1 MSVLSGHITMVDTV
15 ILEIGLAPDRIP
27 CTIKPDSYDRWSLS
41 LNGIVTPPYCR
52 LGRKGSIKS
61 TLNLSDKRLGIYAPK
76 LTFYKRIVRGGFG
89 YTLYIEFSAPKIL
102 FGNNFEELTD
112 DDLEALCSK
121 LSELLKAGGVNLS
134 IEELKHCAVKS
145 IHYGKNIVLTNGILP
160 DYIIQYLRKANLSL
174 KCREYKA
181 AYSDGGMAIHNAT
194 NPRAFCVYDKKK
206 ELANAKQTEK
216 GHFEEDGWCQIP
228 MLGDLR
234 GVEILRLELRLE
246 TKKAIR
252 AEFETHQISLC
263 ESSFEE
269 LFKVEIARELLLTQ
283 IMNMECRILPILENG
298 SDIVQF
304 AEQVSSLNPRIH
316 SVTIAWSVAIKALS
330 DAGKSMRGIRQLSR
344 VGSQQWSE
352 LMARMGNLSIPPP
365 KVDSLADVK
374 MQLKEFNPVRLERIK
389 ELNYNREEL
398 L

>member
-1 MSVLSGHITMVDTV
+1 MLLERITMIDTV
-15 ILEIGLAPDRIP
+15 ILEISLAPNRIP
-27 CTIKPDSYDRWSLS
+27 CIIRPNSYDRWSPS

-52 LGRKGSIKS
+52 LGGKGSIKS
-61 TLNLSDKRLGIYAPK
+61 TLNLSNKRLSVYAPK
-76 LTFYKRIVRGGFG
+76 LTFCKRIVRGGFG

-102 FGNNFEELTD
+102 FGNNFEELVD

-134 IEELKHCAVKS
+134 IEELKHCAVKT

-160 DYIIQYLRKANLSL
+160 DYVIQYLRKANLSL

-181 AYSDGGMAIHNAT
+181 AYSDGGIAIHNAT

-206 ELANAKQTEK
+206 ELGNAKQTEK
-216 GHFEEDGWCQIP
+216 GRFEEDSWCQIP
-228 MLGDLR
+228 MLDDLH
-234 GVEILRLELRLE
+234 GVEILRLELRLG
-246 TKKAIR
+246 TKRAIR

-263 ESSFEE
+263 ESSLEA
-269 LFKVEIARELLLTQ
+269 LFKVEIARELLLAQ
-283 IMNMECRILPILENG
+283 ITNMECRILPILGNELELV
-298 SDIVQF
+298 SFI
-304 AEQVSSLNPRIH
+304 EQVSALNPRVQ
-316 SVTIAWSVAIKALS
+316 SNTIAWAAMLKVLS
-330 DAGKSMRGIRQLSR
+330 DNGKSTREIRQLFR
-344 VGSQQWSE
+344 LGDQRWSE

-365 KVDSLADVK
+365 KVDNLVDVK

-389 ELNYNREEL
+389 DLTYNKKGL

>member
-1 MSVLSGHITMVDTV
+1 MIDTV
-15 ILEIGLAPDRIP
+15 ILEISLAPNRIP
-27 CTIKPDSYDRWSLS
+27 CIIRPNSYDRWSPS

-52 LGRKGSIKS
+52 LGGKGSIKS
-61 TLNLSDKRLGIYAPK
+61 TLNLSNKRLSVYAPK
-76 LTFYKRIVRGGFG
+76 LTFCKRIVRGGFG

-102 FGNNFEELTD
+102 FGNNFEELVD

-134 IEELKHCAVKS
+134 IEELKHCAVKT

-160 DYIIQYLRKANLSL
+160 DYVIQYLRKANLSL

-181 AYSDGGMAIHNAT
+181 AYSDGGIAIHNAT

-206 ELANAKQTEK
+206 ELGNAKQTEK
-216 GHFEEDGWCQIP
+216 GRFEEDSWCQIP
-228 MLGDLR
+228 MLDDLH
-234 GVEILRLELRLE
+234 GVEILRLELRLG
-246 TKKAIR
+246 TKRAIR

-263 ESSFEE
+263 ESSLEA
-269 LFKVEIARELLLTQ
+269 LFKVEIARELLLAQ
-283 IMNMECRILPILENG
+283 ITNMECRILPILGNELELV
-298 SDIVQF
+298 SFI
-304 AEQVSSLNPRIH
+304 EQVSALNPRVQ
-316 SVTIAWSVAIKALS
+316 SNTIAWAAMLKVLS
-330 DAGKSMRGIRQLSR
+330 DNGKSTREIRQLFR
-344 VGSQQWSE
+344 LGDQRWSE

-365 KVDSLADVK
+365 KVDNLVDVK

-389 ELNYNREEL
+389 DLTYNKKGL